1 MLYYRCKEVRTNGL
15 RNKDFHKTKD
25 AESQWLK
32 QIGRK
37 DVRCR
42 HQTDLSIG
50 AYELNEEPGA

>member
-1 MLYYRCKEVRTNGL
+1 MQGG
-15 RNKDFHKTKD
+15 KDQWAKKTRLLKTRKD
-25 AESQWLK
+25 LKKLKKK